1 MTRVSGVGTTN
12 ADQNDLRVAIIG
24 AGPGGLCMAIRLKQA
39 GHRDFV
45 LLEKAEGIGGTWFHN
60 RYPGCACDVQ
70 SHLYSFSFAPKL
82 DWSRPYARQPEILE
96 YLQTCAS
103 NHGIESHCRFDCSVR
118 SVAWDDEA
126 AQWTLTVEGGE
137 TVEADVVVSAIGMF
151 NELAYP
157 SIDGIDAFT
166 GTRIHTA
173 RWDWDHD
180 LAGERVAVI
189 GSAAS
194 AVQLVPEVAETAGK
208 VHLFQR
214 TANWVL
220 PKEDTPFTEEELEH
234 FRTHPEAARALRQ
247 QIYDNFEI
255 GSTFSNPAV
264 LADRE
269 AVGLAAIEAVEDPE
283 VRAKLRPQHPF
294 GCKRP
299 LFSNDFYA
307 AFNRPNVELV
317 TEPIEAITSSGVL
330 TVDGTERQVDTMVFA
345 TGFQTTKFLS
355 AIDVTGRGGLE
366 LTDAWHDGAQAY
378 LGVTT
383 AGFPNLFMLY
393 GPNTNNG
400 SIITMIEHQVDHV
413 LGLIDRLQRDELAWI
428 DVRPDAMDDYNDE
441 VQRDI
446 DGVEVWQAG
455 CNTYYRTPSG
465 RVVTQWP
472 RSMKEY
478 GERVHDIDPSAFEV
492 GVR

>member
-1 MTRVSGVGTTN
+1 
-12 ADQNDLRVAIIG
+12 
-24 AGPGGLCMAIRLKQA
+24 MAIRLKQA

-103 NHGIESHCRFDCSVR
+103 THGIESHCRFDCSVR
-118 SVAWDDEA
+118 SVAWDDAA

-194 AVQLVPEVAETAGK
+194 AVQLVPEIAETAGK

-220 PKEDTPFTEEELEH
+220 PKEDTPFTDEELE
-234 FRTHPEAARALRQ
+234 
-247 QIYDNFEI
+247 
-255 GSTFSNPAV
+255 
-264 LADRE
+264 
-269 AVGLAAIEAVEDPE
+269 
-283 VRAKLRPQHPF
+283 
-294 GCKRP
+294 
-299 LFSNDFYA
+299 
-307 AFNRPNVELV
+307 
-317 TEPIEAITSSGVL
+317 
-330 TVDGTERQVDTMVFA
+330 
-345 TGFQTTKFLS
+345 
-355 AIDVTGRGGLE
+355 
-366 LTDAWHDGAQAY
+366 
-378 LGVTT
+378 
-383 AGFPNLFMLY
+383 
-393 GPNTNNG
+393 
-400 SIITMIEHQVDHV
+400 
-413 LGLIDRLQRDELAWI
+413 
-428 DVRPDAMDDYNDE
+428 
-441 VQRDI
+441 
-446 DGVEVWQAG
+446 
-455 CNTYYRTPSG
+455 
-465 RVVTQWP
+465 
-472 RSMKEY
+472 
-478 GERVHDIDPSAFEV
+478 
-492 GVR
+492 